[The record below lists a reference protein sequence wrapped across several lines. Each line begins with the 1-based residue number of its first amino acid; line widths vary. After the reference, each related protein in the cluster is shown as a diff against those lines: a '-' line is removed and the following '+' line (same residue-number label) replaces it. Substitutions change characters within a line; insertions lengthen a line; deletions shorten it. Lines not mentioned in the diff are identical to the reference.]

1 MTIIQEHDLAK
12 YDLAMR
18 SWAKHDESAR
28 EVVQLVTAARLDFI
42 RQIFSEMGFEG
53 DELEMR
59 TMLFVC
65 YHTRESGTFE
75 HMSPRKRTRYRKLRL
90 DLLTNQQSTN
100 PSWPKRA
107 SRK

>member
-18 SWAKHDESAR
+18 SWAKHDEPAR
-28 EVVQLVTAARLDFI
+28 EVVQLVTMARLDFI